1 MQSTEQE
8 QKPAAAGQFDGLLN
22 VFKNR
27 WKKNIAKKNLPNAF
41 GRSQDISEP
50 VDKLENV
57 DKIEKER
64 ILIFT

>member
-27 WKKNIAKKNLPNAF
+27 WKKKHLPKKIYQMRLVVKTSRSPLTNL
-41 GRSQDISEP
+41 
-50 VDKLENV
+50 K
-57 DKIEKER
+57 
-64 ILIFT
+64 T